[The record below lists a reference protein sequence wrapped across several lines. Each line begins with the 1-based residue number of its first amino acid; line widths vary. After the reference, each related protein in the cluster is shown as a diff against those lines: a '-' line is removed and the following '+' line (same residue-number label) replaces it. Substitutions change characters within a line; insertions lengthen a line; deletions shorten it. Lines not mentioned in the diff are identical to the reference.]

1 MELVNVLAKQKHC
14 IEGMET
20 LERSN
25 MPANIESTCL
35 VSRCS
40 PGFLC
45 RTCQPGLLV
54 SSSCLLDDKNLGVVL
69 LAIRGGICSACC
81 WYAATSRSMERRCRM
96 HARPRWRQAILEYEL
111 SNFLL
116 DTGM

>member
-1 MELVNVLAKQKHC
+1 
-14 IEGMET
+14 MET
-20 LERSN
+20 LERSKEKTELARQDREH
-25 MPANIESTCL
+25 PPREQVL
-35 VSRCS
+35 S
-40 PGFLC
+40 PGFLS
-45 RTCQPGLLV
+45 RTCQLGLIV
-54 SSSCLLDDKNLGVVL
+54 SSSCLLGDRNLVVVL

-81 WYAATSRSMERRCRM
+81 WCAATSRSMERRRRM